1 MYLDYY
7 HFMREPFQITPDPGL
22 TYLSPSHKEALASII
37 YGVKESRGFMAVFG
51 EVGVGKTTILRCLM
65 KELDEQTYKSIYIF
79 NPNLSLKGLLRIIYK
94 ELDIQTTTD
103 DVSEMIDRLAEV
115 LIEEYRSGRKVV
127 LIIDEAQNIPADTL
141 ESLRMLSNLETST
154 HKLIQVVMVGQP
166 EFEEM
171 LNFHKLRQLKQRIA
185 IRSTIYPLGRKESKS
200 YINHRLAKTLASA
213 SPVFTKGALNLIIK
227 EARGIPRVLNIL
239 CNNALITGYGYQ
251 RKPVTSRIVREI
263 INDYNG
269 RKTTRVLR
277 PVFALVSLLLLIAG
291 FTWMGRDVIR
301 DIPVNLKTGSISAQ
315 SLAETFG
322 TELVKNEEKREEQ
335 ADTDAKAKTTG
346 PVVVVVKKGDSLSE
360 LTKKVYGM
368 TDRYRLV
375 QLVKKHNPHITDSD
389 QLAVGDRIIF
399 PDAGD
404 SL

>member
-7 HFMREPFQITPDPGL
+7 HFIREPFQITPDPGL

-79 NPNLSLKGLLRIIYK
+79 NPNLSLKGLLNIIYK

-115 LIEEYRSGRKVV
+115 LIEEYRNGRKVV

-171 LNFHKLRQLKQRIA
+171 LNFHELRQLKQRIA
-185 IRSTIYPLGRKESKS
+185 IRSTIYPLNKKESKA
-200 YINHRLAKTLASA
+200 YIRHRLAKTLENA
-213 SPVFTKGALNLIIK
+213 SPVFTRSALNLIIK

-239 CNNALITGYGYQ
+239 CNNSLITGYGYQ
-251 RKPVTSRIVREI
+251 KKPVTSRIVREI

-269 RKTTRVLR
+269 RKTTRALR
-277 PVFALVSLLLLIAG
+277 MVFASLSLFLLIAG
-291 FTWMGRDVIR
+291 FTWIGKDVIR
-301 DIPVNLKTGSISAQ
+301 DIPVKSLMRSISKQ
-315 SLAETFG
+315 SIAMTSRTDLA
-322 TELVKNEEKREEQ
+322 KNEDKRDEQEETHPPEKT
-335 ADTDAKAKTTG
+335 AG

-375 QLVKKHNPHITDSD
+375 QLVKQHNPHITDSD
-389 QLAVGDRIIF
+389 RLEVGDRITF
-399 PDAGD
+399 PDMGD
-404 SL
+404 NL